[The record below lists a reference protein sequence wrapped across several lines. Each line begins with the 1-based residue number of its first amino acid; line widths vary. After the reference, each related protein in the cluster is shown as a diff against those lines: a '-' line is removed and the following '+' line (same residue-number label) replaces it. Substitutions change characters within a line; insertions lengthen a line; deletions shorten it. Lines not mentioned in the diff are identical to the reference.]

1 MVLSVEIGMIIL
13 FSILGGVLA
22 VRFRQP
28 SVLGLLIIGAIVGPY
43 SLGLIQDLSLID
55 TAIEIGAILLL
66 FTIGIE
72 FSLNH
77 LFNYGL
83 RAIIIASIKL
93 GGVFLAGYLAALVLG
108 LGAIAALYIGVILS
122 ITSTVVVIKILE
134 QKGMSNKE
142 EVPLLVTILI
152 LEDIFAVFALTFF
165 SSLNTKADLSTVN
178 LFTEL
183 IISLALMA
191 VFFVVLKR
199 LLRPVISWLIKY
211 STEDTITFTSLG
223 LCAGMSYLA
232 HLIHLSPSVG
242 AFLAGNIVSSLPN
255 SKMFEKSIHPFILT
269 FTALFFFS
277 VGTVVNFSVV
287 LHSIYLIAALLAVS
301 IFMKFFSIG
310 FGSYLFSNFSGRQAI
325 FSGIAMISAG
335 EFSLLIAKEA
345 EAAGLGLELV
355 DITAALIVFS
365 TIAMSF
371 LINYSEPIYNFISRS
386 MPSRVLEDV
395 KLARNYINSVSWI
408 MNKDRSSMKRISIEW
423 KSILNNIMAVF
434 FISAGGF
441 IAWHF
446 FRNIILELIKS
457 PVIGYLLLGFFIIA
471 IFFPAYNLTRKI
483 SFLFRDISVFF
494 VKLYPKEIANEKK
507 ILRNFIAIGIV
518 FGTLILLSN
527 FILFLKLRP
536 VYHSI
541 TIILICGGLIYALR
555 ASNLIHKLAQGHK
568 SSMYRLSK
576 KYKLVLR
583 KKIMQARK

>member
-43 SLGLIQDLSLID
+43 SLGFIKDFSLID

-83 RAIIIASIKL
+83 RAVIIAVIKL
-93 GGVFLAGYLAALVLG
+93 GGVFLAGYLASIIFG
-108 LGAIAALYIGVILS
+108 LDAISALYIGVILS

-142 EVPLLVTILI
+142 EVPLLVTVLI
-152 LEDIFAVFALTFF
+152 LEDIFGVFALTFF
-165 SSLNTKADLSTVN
+165 SGLNTKADLSTVN

-183 IISLALMA
+183 IISLALM
-191 VFFVVLKR
+191 VIFFVVLKKM
-199 LLRPVISWLIKY
+199 LRPVISWLIKY

-277 VGTVVNFSVV
+277 VGTVVNFSAV
-287 LHSIYLIAALLAVS
+287 LHEIYIIAALLAVS
-301 IFMKFFSIG
+301 IVIKFSSIG
-310 FGSYLFSNFSGRQAI
+310 FGSYLFSNFSGKRAV
-325 FSGIAMISAG
+325 FSGIAMISVG

-345 EAAGLGLELV
+345 EAAGLGIELV

-365 TIAMSF
+365 TIAMSV
-371 LINYSEPIYNFISRS
+371 LINYTGPIYNFVSRTV
-386 MPSRVLEDV
+386 PSRALEDM
-395 KLARNYINSVSWI
+395 KLARDYINSISWV
-408 MNKDRSSMKRISIEW
+408 MNKDRSGMKNINVEW
-423 KSILNNIMAVF
+423 KSALNNIMAVF

-446 FRNIILELIKS
+446 FRNIILEFIKS
-457 PVIGYLLLGFFIIA
+457 PVIGYLLPGFFIIA

-483 SFLFRDISVFF
+483 LSLFRDISVFF

-507 ILRNFIAIGIV
+507 ILRNFIAIGV
-518 FGTLILLSN
+518 MFGTLILLSN
-527 FILFLKLRP
+527 LILFLKLSP
-536 VYHSI
+536 VYHSL
-541 TIILICGGLIYALR
+541 TIILTCGALIYVLR
-555 ASNLIHKLAQGHK
+555 ASNLIHKLAQRHK
-568 SSMYRLSK
+568 SNIDKLSK
-576 KYKLVLR
+576 RYKLALR
-583 KKIMQARK
+583 KKIKKSS